1 MDDIWP
7 LRDTLFED
15 VPAKIPYNFDEILMK
30 EYQTKALV
38 VTEYEGHR
46 WNTQSKTWDRVGDVP
61 AGKGSKSLMNNV
73 REPWTVESSGI
84 FYNTFRLLHW
94 W

>member
-1 MDDIWP
+1 
-7 LRDTLFED
+7 
-15 VPAKIPYNFDEILMK
+15 MK
-30 EYQTKALV
+30 EYKTKALV

-46 WNTQSKTWDRVGDVP
+46 WNTQSKTWDRASDVP
-61 AGKGSKSLMNNV
+61 AGARAKPLLNMV
-73 REPWTVESSGI
+73 REPGKYSMIKTGGF